1 MSIIEFEID
10 EVRKLCENVVPNSKI
25 IACTAAAPA
34 PFIRV
39 DIHENQFYRQLTAC
53 LRFPND
59 YPKEA
64 VLIEL
69 KSKTLSDKFLQGLT
83 SVCEKQLQQEF
94 LGKPQCLKVLKFLQQ
109 YVQDNPLCVC
119 FDEIQQLRKEL
130 GPEATADQLKL
141 KQKTSA
147 IHFTAKGGDYYYRL
161 KAVVPDDYPQHC
173 VEFQQQET
181 NLPAILLRYL
191 NGQSR
196 EIARQCVEPPLRMP
210 KGKTI
215 ADFQPVPSLYRAL
228 KFCLEATRGFHM
240 EECPICG
247 QLVLPRNPKD
257 LEKDENK
264 DSYVER
270 VYCGHLFHQGC
281 LKLYL
286 SEPPFPKGG
295 KLCPAKRRHLRSDAT
310 YYMGGMQGSKMPK
323 ILPDEGG
330 ACGIRLAHDR
340 WVVNVKV
347 AESRWAQKQARQREL
362 EEVVDFLK

>member
-10 EVRKLCENVVPNSKI
+10 EIRKLCENVVPNSKI

-34 PFIRV
+34 PLVRV
-39 DIHENQFYRQLTAC
+39 DIQENQHYRQFTVC

-59 YPKEA
+59 YPKQS

-69 KSKTLSDKFLQGLT
+69 KSKTLSEKFLIGLT
-83 SVCEKQLQQEF
+83 GLCEKQILQEY
-94 LGKPQCLKVLKFLQQ
+94 LGKPHCIKVLQFLQQ
-109 YVQDNPLCVC
+109 YVKDNPLCVC
-119 FDEIQQLRKEL
+119 FDEIQQLRKDV
-130 GPEATADQLKL
+130 GPDLSADQLKL
-141 KQKTSA
+141 KQKSGTVQ
-147 IHFTAKGGDYYYRL
+147 FTAKGGDYYYTV
-161 KAVVPDDYPQHC
+161 KALVPEDYPQRY
-173 VEFQQQET
+173 VDLQKPET
-181 NLPAILLRYL
+181 NLPNILLRYL

-210 KGKTI
+210 KGKTL

-228 KFCLEATRGFHM
+228 KFCLEATRGFHA
-240 EECPICG
+240 EECPICDK
-247 QLVLPRNPKD
+247 LVLPRNPSDLVKD
-257 LEKDENK
+257 DNQ

-281 LKLYL
+281 LKQYL

-310 YYMGGMQGSKMPK
+310 YYLGGNQGPK
-323 ILPDEGG
+323 TPTVLPDKGG
-330 ACGIRLAHDR
+330 ECGIRLAHDR
-340 WVVNVKV
+340 WVVNVKL

-362 EEVVDFLK
+362 DEVVDFLK